1 MGQRYEFIY
10 DSGSTIEKRL
20 AESYPEYFFDV
31 RSDDKGPEPEDL
43 VLGRIGRRPYL
54 FVGLERAN
62 GVMAFDVSEPESPL
76 FAGFIA
82 NPPDPAFMTVPKAD
96 GEEPERLDFVP
107 APSPTEP
114 ALLLVT
120 NELSGS
126 TRAFELSAPH

>member
-1 MGQRYEFIY
+1 
-10 DSGSTIEKRL
+10 
-20 AESYPEYFFDV
+20 
-31 RSDDKGPEPEDL
+31 
-43 VLGRIGRRPYL
+43 
-54 FVGLERAN
+54 
-62 GVMAFDVSEPESPL
+62 
-76 FAGFIA
+76 
-82 NPPDPAFMTVPKAD
+82 MTVTNADGTVTKAD